1 MKSWWNWLAKDVK
14 RHPKAVTKPPK
25 TAVKRVDFLLQ
36 IPMVMGDISNE
47 RHDEVAP
54 SHPVTQKIFHII
66 WISAQT
72 ITKYTWICWL
82 YIHIHHDIILNSS
95 SKIVSALPTAPHY
108 NIHIIFSLRGWA
120 TSSEHKMNIRQ
131 AMVQRFLGHNS
142 TM

>member
-54 SHPVTQKIFHII
+54 SHPVTQKN
-66 WISAQT
+66 IS
-72 ITKYTWICWL
+72 YNL
-82 YIHIHHDIILNSS
+82 NFGSNYNEPYHYIHGY
-95 SKIVSALPTAPHY
+95 VGY
-108 NIHIIFSLRGWA
+108 
-120 TSSEHKMNIRQ
+120 TSTYIMTLYWIQVPR
-131 AMVQRFLGHNS
+131 L
-142 TM
+142 